1 MLPFNELISHVCVR
15 PERQEFLCHYHHDAK
30 KRNEMLNT
38 HCLWTSSMTPTVIFF
53 TSQRYYF
60 YQPKP
65 IYSGLPEANTGV
77 VFEPY
82 PKVRSFVTNSHDT
95 DMPISTIRSWVLD
108 LICALINFYLNRSFL
123 PYCTVTS
130 PVLCPASPISP
141 RTTSFS
147 SIWTWTQLDLAVS
160 TRGFRSS

>member
-1 MLPFNELISHVCVR
+1 
-15 PERQEFLCHYHHDAK
+15 
-30 KRNEMLNT
+30 
-38 HCLWTSSMTPTVIFF
+38 MTPTVIFF

-95 DMPISTIRSWVLD
+95 DIPISTIRSWVLD
-108 LICALINFYLNRSFL
+108 LICALINFYLNRSFH
-123 PYCTVTS
+123 PYCTVTITRIVAQ
-130 PVLCPASPISP
+130 PVL
-141 RTTSFS
+141 S
-147 SIWTWTQLDLAVS
+147 SHE
-160 TRGFRSS
+160 TRPSRQSGLGRN